1 MSERKHTQVN
11 VFHGRRLP
19 EPGTPA
25 GYAALI
31 NRYEL
36 RVPLPPRLAAVAER
50 SRPRSTHD
58 WQLLTPRHV
67 RPETLVGDLE
77 FALKWEGVDLGVLAA
92 LFEAVPDAEVAAIVR
107 ASPTGRYARRLWFL
121 HEWLTGRELDLP
133 DAKKVRSVPVV
144 DPDQQFALEEGAIS
158 SRHKVRN
165 NLPGTRAFCPLV
177 RRTPE
182 LEQFRGMRLDKQARE
197 VIDRTHPDV
206 VRRAAAF
213 LLLDDSRASFEIEGE
228 RPSTGRAAQWGRV
241 IGEAGSIE
249 LDIDEMK
256 RLQQV
261 VIPDD
266 RFVQMGLRTEGG
278 FVGMHDR
285 RTREP
290 IPAHISARPDDLVD
304 LLNGVFE
311 YQRRALNGSLDA
323 VVVAAVTAFGF
334 VYVHPFEDGNG
345 RLHRWLIHHV
355 LAKAR
360 YNPPGVV
367 FPISAAM
374 LRNVAGYRGV
384 LESYARPL
392 LECVEWEPTPDGN
405 VRVLND
411 TGAYYR
417 FFDATPHAEL
427 LYQCVEETV
436 LRDLP
441 GEVSYLEAYDRFST
455 EVQEVVDLPAS
466 TIDLLVRFL
475 EQGEGRLSERAR
487 KREFHG
493 LTDEEQ
499 ARIERLYGACF
510 E

>member
-1 MSERKHTQVN
+1 MSEHNLSAVN
-11 VFHGRRLP
+11 VFRGRRLP
-19 EPGTPA
+19 EPATPA

-31 NRYEL
+31 DRYGL
-36 RVPLPPRLAAVAER
+36 RVPLPPRLAAVAES
-50 SRPRSTHD
+50 SRPNSTRD
-58 WQLLTPRHV
+58 WHLLTPSHV
-67 RPETLVGDLE
+67 RPETLEGELE

-92 LFEAVPDAEVAAIVR
+92 LFEVVPPEEIVAIVR
-107 ASPTGRYARRLWFL
+107 ASPTGRYARRTWFL
-121 HEWLTGRELDLP
+121 YEWLMRRELDLP
-133 DAKKVRSVPVV
+133 QAQKVRSVLVV
-144 DPDQQFALEEGAIS
+144 DPDQQFALEDGPIS
-158 SRHKVRN
+158 SRHKVKN

-182 LEQFRGMRLDKQARE
+182 LEHYRDLKLDETARE
-197 VIDRTHPDV
+197 VIDRTHPDI

-228 RPSTGRAAQWGRV
+228 RPSARRAARWGRI
-241 IGEAGSIE
+241 IGEAGSID
-249 LDIDEMK
+249 LDIDEMEQ
-256 RLQQV
+256 LQRV

-266 RFVQMGLRTEGG
+266 RFVQMGLRTGGG
-278 FVGMHDR
+278 FVGLHDR

-290 IPAHISARPDDLVD
+290 MPAHISARPDDLVD
-304 LLNGVFE
+304 LLEGVIE
-311 YQRRALNGSLDA
+311 YQRRAVGGNLDA
-323 VVVAAVTAFGF
+323 VVVAAAAAFGF
-334 VYVHPFEDGNG
+334 VYVHPFVDGNG

-367 FPISAAM
+367 FPVSAAM
-374 LRNVAGYRGV
+374 LRNVAGYREV
-384 LESYARPL
+384 LESYSKPL
-392 LECVEWEPTPDGN
+392 LECIDWEPTTEGN

-411 TGAYYR
+411 TGDYYR
-417 FFDATPHAEL
+417 FFDATRHAEL

-436 LRDLP
+436 VRDLP

-475 EQGEGRLSERAR
+475 QQGEGRLSARAR

-493 LTDEEQ
+493 LTNEEQ
-499 ARIERLYGACF
+499 ARIEALYESCF
-510 E
+510 A

>member
-1 MSERKHTQVN
+1 
-11 VFHGRRLP
+11 
-19 EPGTPA
+19 
-25 GYAALI
+25 
-31 NRYEL
+31 
-36 RVPLPPRLAAVAER
+36 
-50 SRPRSTHD
+50 
-58 WQLLTPRHV
+58 
-67 RPETLVGDLE
+67 
-77 FALKWEGVDLGVLAA
+77 
-92 LFEAVPDAEVAAIVR
+92 
-107 ASPTGRYARRLWFL
+107 
-121 HEWLTGRELDLP
+121 
-133 DAKKVRSVPVV
+133 
-144 DPDQQFALEEGAIS
+144 
-158 SRHKVRN
+158 
-165 NLPGTRAFCPLV
+165 
-177 RRTPE
+177 
-182 LEQFRGMRLDKQARE
+182 MRLDKQARE

-206 VRRAAAF
+206 VRRTAAF

-345 RLHRWLIHHV
+345 RIHRWLIHHV

-360 YNPPGVV
+360 YYPAGVV